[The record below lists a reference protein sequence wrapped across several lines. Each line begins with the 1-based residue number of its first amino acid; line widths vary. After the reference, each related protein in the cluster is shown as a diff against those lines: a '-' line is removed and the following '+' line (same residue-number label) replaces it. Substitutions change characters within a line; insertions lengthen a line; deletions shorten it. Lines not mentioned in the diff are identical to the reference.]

1 MSPRRSHL
9 RLRTRAHSRTH
20 SHSPGAA
27 ATRPPRGEEGRAGG
41 GVAGGSAGRGRAAR
55 GSGRLHGEPPA
66 GGRGRREG
74 RAWRGVAAG
83 METCFGWLR
92 VTTRGFTSSQ
102 SNFGAAVQDRRAA
115 ARGGL
120 GHGAR
125 AAGCRDPAGGPPSV
139 GRGEGG
145 GPGARRAEAGPH
157 GARRASAG
165 VGRAGWG
172 TRVRW
177 FSRRRPAGR
186 AGERGGEGSLRVG
199 GAEFPEGE
207 SVPARAGSAAGSLAL
222 LPLAAHRLGGGP
234 RTFLRLAVSPGAVA
248 AGAEGRSREP
258 WRRREEGCPRRGCV
272 AGRKGGCG
280 RDAGREPLGWVVGDT
295 GGNFGG
301 TREDVGEPGCH
312 GRGTLRSRLVGC

>member
-1 MSPRRSHL
+1 
-9 RLRTRAHSRTH
+9 
-20 SHSPGAA
+20 
-27 ATRPPRGEEGRAGG
+27 
-41 GVAGGSAGRGRAAR
+41 
-55 GSGRLHGEPPA
+55 
-66 GGRGRREG
+66 
-74 RAWRGVAAG
+74 

-92 VTTRGFTSSQ
+92 GTTRGFTSSQ
-102 SNFGAAVQDRRAA
+102 SNFGAAVPDGRAA

-120 GHGAR
+120 GRGAR
-125 AAGCRDPAGGPPSV
+125 ATGCRGPPGGPPSV

-145 GPGARRAEAGPH
+145 GPGARRAEAGPR

-172 TRVRW
+172 TRVRG

-186 AGERGGEGSLRVG
+186 AGERSGEGSLGVGHRVPG
-199 GAEFPEGE
+199 G
-207 SVPARAGSAAGSLAL
+207 RKCAGPRGVGRGSLAL

-248 AGAEGRSREP
+248 AGAEGRSRGP
-258 WRRREEGCPRRGCV
+258 WRRREEGCPRRGSG

-301 TREDVGEPGCH
+301 SREDAGEPGCH
-312 GRGTLRSRLVGC
+312 GRGTLRSRLVGCYSCVLVTAIWLLLK